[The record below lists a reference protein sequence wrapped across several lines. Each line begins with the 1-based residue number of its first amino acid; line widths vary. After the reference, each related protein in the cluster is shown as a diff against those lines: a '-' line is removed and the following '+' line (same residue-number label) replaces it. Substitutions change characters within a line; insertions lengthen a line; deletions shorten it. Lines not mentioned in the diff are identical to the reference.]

1 MKIICKSSNR
11 ERFGFVFLKK
21 RLYMEQGFILE
32 VRNNCGQ
39 EKELYLFKEGGLP
52 SGVLVNVING
62 SLDYEFLLNKAST
75 KGFVGSG
82 IMVNNEQI
90 KFVTVYDGDDVETV
104 EFNKLIV
111 EKQVVMNGVD
121 KYISLVIPAGN
132 EVPVL
137 VQLLPRLLV

>member
-1 MKIICKSSNR
+1 MEN
-11 ERFGFVFLKK
+11 GFTIEL
-21 RLYMEQGFILE
+21 L
-32 VRNNCGQ
+32 NNSGQ
-39 EKELYLFKEGGLP
+39 EKELCLFKEGGLP
-52 SGVLVNVING
+52 AGVMLNVINS
-62 SLDYEFLLNKAST
+62 SLDYDFLLNIASS

-90 KFVTVYDGDDVETV
+90 KFVTVYDGDVVETF
-104 EFNKLIV
+104 EFGKLIV

-137 VQLLPRLLV
+137 VQLLPRL

>member
-1 MKIICKSSNR
+1 MEN
-11 ERFGFVFLKK
+11 GFT
-21 RLYMEQGFILE
+21 IE
-32 VRNNCGQ
+32 VHNNSGQ
-39 EKELYLFKEGGLP
+39 EKELCLFKEGGLP
-52 SGVLVNVING
+52 AGVLVNVVNSSI
-62 SLDYEFLLNKAST
+62 DYDFLLNIAST

-104 EFNKLIV
+104 EFDKLIV

-137 VQLLPRLLV
+137 VQLLPRL

>member
-11 ERFGFVFLKK
+11 ERFASLFLHKYLNMINGFT
-21 RLYMEQGFILE
+21 IE
-32 VRNNCGQ
+32 VRNNSGQ
-39 EKELYLFKEGGLP
+39 ENELCLFKDGGRP
-52 SGVLVNVING
+52 AGVLVTVVNG
-62 SLDYEFLLNKAST
+62 RIGYDSLLNLAST

-90 KFVTVYDGDDVETV
+90 KFVTVYDGDDVSTF
-104 EFNKLIV
+104 EFDKLIV

-137 VQLLPRLLV
+137 VQLLPRL